1 MSTEPLTDVA
11 RADLTKLGLAEL
23 YELGD
28 PEVRALLAE
37 FLPLTQSSAI
47 AIWVKD
53 PEAEQLMPVLDT
65 AGPEGALEMKRPQ
78 PLSTGIVSQVYR
90 ERKSFLES
98 SLWRSKQRS
107 LLVDQALDQETVNEM
122 CVPFWVGGRLVGVV
136 SAVQIMDEKH
146 PQPKRWG
153 FKEEDLQV
161 LNVAAHALGL
171 AMERAYWARRA
182 TAQK

>member
-47 AIWVKD
+47 AIW
-53 PEAEQLMPVLDT
+53 VLDT